1 MKERS
6 QSPVLAQVG
15 GDAFLALFTQS
26 PLPMWIYDLETLA
39 FLDVNDAAV
48 RRYGY
53 ARDEFLRMRITDLR
67 PPERGEDRHLSKSGE
82 IVEVEISSHPLE
94 FAGRSAA
101 LVVVHDVTESR
112 RIEEQFRRLSQAVEQ
127 SPAAVIVTD
136 TDEKVVYVNPKFVQ
150 VTGYAAEEVLG
161 TRAPMLTG
169 LPPNEH
175 AAVLETL
182 RAGGTWTGELQARAK
197 DGRTYWELATISVLK
212 NSEGEITRFVKVSED
227 VTERKLAVE
236 ALRES
241 ERRTVSFLEG
251 LPLGVFVATADG
263 RPYYANAMAVHILG
277 KGLAADVR
285 VDQLPETYSAYLAGT
300 DQLYPG
306 DRQPIV
312 RALAGEQTVVND
324 VEIRHPDRTIP
335 LEVWGSPVRD
345 STGRI
350 THAIVAFY
358 DITERK
364 DAQAQIARQMKSMAR
379 RATEFEALLEIAKDL
394 GAQHDLPALLK
405 VIVERAVT
413 LAGASGGFIYLYDA
427 VRHDLEVVVAENV
440 PISIGTRLSMGE
452 GLAGYV
458 AQSREPKVVERYQE
472 WEHRAARFAGIPVT
486 AVAEVPMQYRG
497 DLVGVLGVAELDGAQ
512 AFGADTIRVLSVL
525 SAHAAG
531 AVNEARLFAQTEKR
545 MHRLG
550 ALRAIDM
557 AISASVDLRVTLSV
571 FLDQATAHLGV
582 DAASILLLNPRTQTL
597 DVVVSRGFRT
607 AALAGSPLRLGQGLP
622 GRAALERRTMSVLHL
637 SPDDFKRPR
646 LASEGFVSYY
656 ATPLIVKG
664 EMRGVLEVFHRSE
677 LHVDTE
683 WVEFFEALA
692 GQAAIAVESATLFN
706 DLKRS
711 NVDLSLAYDTTLEGW
726 SRALDLRDKETE
738 GHTLRV
744 TEVTVLLA
752 RGAGVPEDE
761 IVHIRR
767 GSLLH
772 DIGKMGIP
780 DAILHKP
787 GPLTDAEWVVMR
799 RHPELARDL
808 LGAIAYLKPALDI
821 PYCHHEKWDG
831 TGYPR
836 GLKGD
841 QIPLAA
847 RIFAVVDVWDALRS
861 DRPYRAGLPEDRV
874 REYLQQQAGHHFDP
888 QIVDVFLNL
897 DVGAL
902 NLPAAS

>member
-1 MKERS
+1 
-6 QSPVLAQVG
+6 
-15 GDAFLALFTQS
+15 
-26 PLPMWIYDLETLA
+26 
-39 FLDVNDAAV
+39 
-48 RRYGY
+48 
-53 ARDEFLRMRITDLR
+53 
-67 PPERGEDRHLSKSGE
+67 
-82 IVEVEISSHPLE
+82 
-94 FAGRSAA
+94 
-101 LVVVHDVTESR
+101 
-112 RIEEQFRRLSQAVEQ
+112 
-127 SPAAVIVTD
+127 
-136 TDEKVVYVNPKFVQ
+136 
-150 VTGYAAEEVLG
+150 
-161 TRAPMLTG
+161 
-169 LPPNEH
+169 
-175 AAVLETL
+175 
-182 RAGGTWTGELQARAK
+182 
-197 DGRTYWELATISVLK
+197 
-212 NSEGEITRFVKVSED
+212 
-227 VTERKLAVE
+227 
-236 ALRES
+236 
-241 ERRTVSFLEG
+241 
-251 LPLGVFVATADG
+251 
-263 RPYYANAMAVHILG
+263 
-277 KGLAADVR
+277 
-285 VDQLPETYSAYLAGT
+285 
-300 DQLYPG
+300 
-306 DRQPIV
+306 
-312 RALAGEQTVVND
+312 
-324 VEIRHPDRTIP
+324 
-335 LEVWGSPVRD
+335 
-345 STGRI
+345 
-350 THAIVAFY
+350 
-358 DITERK
+358 
-364 DAQAQIARQMKSMAR
+364 
-379 RATEFEALLEIAKDL
+379 
-394 GAQHDLPALLK
+394 
-405 VIVERAVT
+405 
-413 LAGASGGFIYLYDA
+413 
-427 VRHDLEVVVAENV
+427 
-440 PISIGTRLSMGE
+440 
-452 GLAGYV
+452 
-458 AQSREPKVVERYQE
+458 
-472 WEHRAARFAGIPVT
+472 
-486 AVAEVPMQYRG
+486 
-497 DLVGVLGVAELDGAQ
+497 
-512 AFGADTIRVLSVL
+512 
-525 SAHAAG
+525 
-531 AVNEARLFAQTEKR
+531 
-545 MHRLG
+545 
-550 ALRAIDM
+550 
-557 AISASVDLRVTLSV
+557 
-571 FLDQATAHLGV
+571 
-582 DAASILLLNPRTQTL
+582 
-597 DVVVSRGFRT
+597 VVVSRGFRT

-622 GRAALERRTMSVLHL
+622 GRAALERRTISVLHL

-664 EMRGVLEVFHRSE
+664 EMRGVLEVFHRRE

-752 RGAGVPEDE
+752 RAVGVPEDE

-767 GSLLH
+767 GALLH